1 VHASASPRLTAHAL
15 AFACAAALALP
26 AHATPEL
33 EAGHTFFREK
43 IEPVLRAECYD
54 CHSAQAKK
62 LRGDLRLDL
71 KSGLLTGGSTGP
83 ALVAGDAKSL
93 LLQAI
98 RHEDPD
104 LQMPPEKPKLP
115 AAVIADFERWI
126 HMGAPDPRSAE
137 AKPLNPAT
145 DPQQARGYWAFQ
157 PVKAAPPPTVK
168 QTAWPA
174 GPLDRFVLAKLEAH
188 TLAPAPAA
196 TKTELLRRVYF
207 DLTGL
212 PPTPE

>member
-1 VHASASPRLTAHAL
+1 MHATASPRLTAHAL

-71 KSGLLTGGSTGP
+71 KSGLLTGGNTGP
-83 ALVAGDAKSL
+83 SLVAGDAKSL

-104 LQMPPEKPKLP
+104 LQMPPEKPELP
-115 AAVIADFERWI
+115 AAVIADFER
-126 HMGAPDPRSAE
+126 
-137 AKPLNPAT
+137 
-145 DPQQARGYWAFQ
+145 
-157 PVKAAPPPTVK
+157 
-168 QTAWPA
+168 
-174 GPLDRFVLAKLEAH
+174 
-188 TLAPAPAA
+188 
-196 TKTELLRRVYF
+196 
-207 DLTGL
+207 
-212 PPTPE
+212 

>member
-15 AFACAAALALP
+15 ALACAAALALP

-33 EAGHTFFREK
+33 EAGYTFFREK

-115 AAVIADFERWI
+115 AAVIADFER
-126 HMGAPDPRSAE
+126 
-137 AKPLNPAT
+137 
-145 DPQQARGYWAFQ
+145 
-157 PVKAAPPPTVK
+157 
-168 QTAWPA
+168 
-174 GPLDRFVLAKLEAH
+174 
-188 TLAPAPAA
+188 
-196 TKTELLRRVYF
+196 
-207 DLTGL
+207 
-212 PPTPE
+212 

>member
-15 AFACAAALALP
+15 AFACAAALALA

-93 LLQAI
+93 LL
-98 RHEDPD
+98 
-104 LQMPPEKPKLP
+104 
-115 AAVIADFERWI
+115 
-126 HMGAPDPRSAE
+126 
-137 AKPLNPAT
+137 
-145 DPQQARGYWAFQ
+145 
-157 PVKAAPPPTVK
+157 
-168 QTAWPA
+168 
-174 GPLDRFVLAKLEAH
+174 
-188 TLAPAPAA
+188 
-196 TKTELLRRVYF
+196 
-207 DLTGL
+207 
-212 PPTPE
+212 